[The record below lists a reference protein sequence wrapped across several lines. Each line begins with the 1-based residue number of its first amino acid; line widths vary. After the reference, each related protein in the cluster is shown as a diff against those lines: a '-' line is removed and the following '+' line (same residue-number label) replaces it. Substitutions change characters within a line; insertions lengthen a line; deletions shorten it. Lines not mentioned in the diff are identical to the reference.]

1 MKLKLRLRPPEHS
14 SHGASTV
21 TTISE
26 VMIVTDRLAHKE
38 LFLEKWLFR
47 MRS

>member
-21 TTISE
+21 TKIFE
-26 VMIVTDRLAHKE
+26 VMDCLAHKE

-47 MRS
+47 MRR

>member
-14 SHGASTV
+14 SYGASTV
-21 TTISE
+21 TKISDA
-26 VMIVTDRLAHKE
+26 MDCLAHKE

-47 MRS
+47 MRR

>member
-21 TTISE
+21 TDAPK

-47 MRS
+47 IRR

>member
-1 MKLKLRLRPPEHS
+1 MKLNLRLRPPEHS
-14 SHGASTV
+14 RYGVSTA

-26 VMIVTDRLAHKE
+26 VMDCLAHKE

-47 MRS
+47 MRR